1 MPITRRKRAN
11 PPDQPEDNN
20 HSSAQPEVTPETLAT
35 GQTPTVS
42 LDGEHADVQLN
53 DHTGSAYAS
62 PTSPQHQPGSN
73 GDRNDNQD
81 HTPPIEGGRRTARGE
96 LFRRP
101 PQPPPQGTRHLLQPR
116 DPFRPQHTRSPYHWG
131 IYFTWLIIPATLDRT
146 RRAACYFMVWL
157 KKAKLVDVLVVG
169 IAARSLLPMIAG
181 TPVVK
186 HLVKLVSLFVKFVV
200 YGVLCDDSSTN
211 SF

>member
-1 MPITRRKRAN
+1 MHRPQALNIN
-11 PPDQPEDNN
+11 PDQM
-20 HSSAQPEVTPETLAT
+20 AIVTTIKTTHFLLKEA
-35 GQTPTVS
+35 G
-42 LDGEHADVQLN
+42 VQLAVN
-53 DHTGSAYAS
+53 YSD
-62 PTSPQHQPGSN
+62 
-73 GDRNDNQD
+73 DRRSRL
-81 HTPPIEGGRRTARGE
+81 HRG
-96 LFRRP
+96 P
-101 PQPPPQGTRHLLQPR
+101 RHPLQPR

-186 HLVKLVSLFVKFVV
+186 HLAKLVWLFVKSVV
-200 YGVLCDDSSTN
+200 YGVSCNDLSTN
-211 SF
+211 SLSYFSICYLV